1 MTQPSP
7 QSQLVSRTIVP
18 GRYRR
23 SAGTVTSSGP
33 SRKLPASRSS
43 IAPKTDGQS
52 RRGRHIHSMPPLG
65 ATSAVT
71 SQSEMARPEVA
82 SDHEQLT
89 KLAREQRT
97 LREMVNTYEEYKR
110 ALHEAES
117 AREMLKHE
125 KDPEMQEYLRS
136 EERRAAT
143 QAGEGGERL
152 KVLLLPKDPNDER
165 DVIVEIQGAEGG
177 G

>member
-1 MTQPSP
+1 MIDR
-7 QSQLVSRTIVP
+7 LEGIAK
-18 GRYRR
+18 RYHD
-23 SAGTVTSSGP
+23 
-33 SRKLPASRSS
+33 
-43 IAPKTDGQS
+43 IE
-52 RRGRHIHSMPPLG
+52 
-65 ATSAVT
+65 
-71 SQSEMARPEVA
+71 SEMARPEVA

-97 LREMVNTYEEYKR
+97 LREMVNTYEDYKR

-152 KVLLLPKDPNDER
+152 KVLLLPKDPND
-165 DVIVEIQGAEGG
+165 
-177 G
+177 